1 MKYQTTNLQPTKR
14 YPTYQF
20 HARTAQKKL
29 PAEQVFCICVLETMH
44 WLRSRLKK
52 FSSLPED
59 ICTPEPAQYE
69 AFSMQQLHSFHSSV
83 GAAVDVIY
91 LENRG
96 LWSFQITE
104 PDIGANLGTPQERP
118 AVSGRIFET
127 EISFLLCKDD
137 VEVGV
142 RTICSEPSDSTAPCE
157 VFRPMIIPALAQNPH
172 VGFLK
177 NGFLLNG
184 KAMEIRKKSDIA
196 YFDALCHAADFDMPL
211 VVVADSGTVQKKLD
225 LEQLD
230 VSAVPKLQ
238 PFSAELSAHN
248 DMLHFYDRNV
258 QMNEAESTVTKNL
271 QQPLNRRVKRH
282 VSSKMK
288 LKPEAASPAKV
299 ETTEKL
305 PVFPFEKLAEKLL
318 GFGVVCFVEHRCL
331 EEFSRKYKLA
341 LQEGDMLILRHGST
355 AERYPYAQYAR
366 DMDGF
371 SRQRKQ
377 ELRQMLK
384 RGAFTFGR
392 ILFHSDARLAVLQ
405 DSQQETLSLEERCRI
420 LQQENDELK
429 NQLKD
434 FTQQNT
440 DMRMNG
446 EQLRI
451 YQKQLAEKEAE
462 LERRNA
468 AYQVLEQEYDSKK
481 NSYQQSTEIV
491 QFYREKADIA
501 ATFPTDKEAIPEW
514 AEKHFSDSLIFTQ
527 RARNS
532 LRKFSSKLDLAVIC
546 DGILY
551 LSAYGKF
558 RQGNLSEEL
567 LELYGQR
574 YCWDVSRCGAETLR
588 VHRED
593 YLAQVDDRKYLL
605 DMHIKYGIKAK
616 GLARLYFCWN
626 EELQKIVLGY
636 LPSHLPTLKNPT

>member
-1 MKYQTTNLQPTKR
+1 
-14 YPTYQF
+14 
-20 HARTAQKKL
+20 
-29 PAEQVFCICVLETMH
+29 
-44 WLRSRLKK
+44 
-52 FSSLPED
+52 
-59 ICTPEPAQYE
+59 
-69 AFSMQQLHSFHSSV
+69 
-83 GAAVDVIY
+83 
-91 LENRG
+91 
-96 LWSFQITE
+96 
-104 PDIGANLGTPQERP
+104 
-118 AVSGRIFET
+118 
-127 EISFLLCKDD
+127 
-137 VEVGV
+137 
-142 RTICSEPSDSTAPCE
+142 
-157 VFRPMIIPALAQNPH
+157 
-172 VGFLK
+172 
-177 NGFLLNG
+177 
-184 KAMEIRKKSDIA
+184 
-196 YFDALCHAADFDMPL
+196 
-211 VVVADSGTVQKKLD
+211 
-225 LEQLD
+225 
-230 VSAVPKLQ
+230 
-238 PFSAELSAHN
+238 
-248 DMLHFYDRNV
+248 
-258 QMNEAESTVTKNL
+258 
-271 QQPLNRRVKRH
+271 
-282 VSSKMK
+282 
-288 LKPEAASPAKV
+288 
-299 ETTEKL
+299 
-305 PVFPFEKLAEKLL
+305 
-318 GFGVVCFVEHRCL
+318 
-331 EEFSRKYKLA
+331 
-341 LQEGDMLILRHGST
+341 
-355 AERYPYAQYAR
+355 
-366 DMDGF
+366 
-371 SRQRKQ
+371 
-377 ELRQMLK
+377 
-384 RGAFTFGR
+384 
-392 ILFHSDARLAVLQ
+392 
-405 DSQQETLSLEERCRI
+405 
-420 LQQENDELK
+420 
-429 NQLKD
+429 
-434 FTQQNT
+434 
-440 DMRMNG
+440 MRMNG

>member
-1 MKYQTTNLQPTKR
+1 
-14 YPTYQF
+14 
-20 HARTAQKKL
+20 
-29 PAEQVFCICVLETMH
+29 
-44 WLRSRLKK
+44 
-52 FSSLPED
+52 
-59 ICTPEPAQYE
+59 
-69 AFSMQQLHSFHSSV
+69 
-83 GAAVDVIY
+83 
-91 LENRG
+91 
-96 LWSFQITE
+96 
-104 PDIGANLGTPQERP
+104 
-118 AVSGRIFET
+118 
-127 EISFLLCKDD
+127 
-137 VEVGV
+137 
-142 RTICSEPSDSTAPCE
+142 
-157 VFRPMIIPALAQNPH
+157 MIIPALAQNPH

-225 LEQLD
+225 LEQMD

-238 PFSAELSAHN
+238 SFSAELSAHN

-288 LKPEAASPAKV
+288 LKPEAASPAKA

-567 LELYGQR
+567 L
-574 YCWDVSRCGAETLR
+574 
-588 VHRED
+588 
-593 YLAQVDDRKYLL
+593 

>member
-29 PAEQVFCICVLETMH
+29 PAEQVFCICVLETLH

-96 LWSFQITE
+96 LWSFQIIE

-238 PFSAELSAHN
+238 PLSAELSAHN

-288 LKPEAASPAKV
+288 LKPEAALPAKA

-420 LQQENDELK
+420 LTAGK
-429 NQLKD
+429 
-434 FTQQNT
+434 
-440 DMRMNG
+440 R
-446 EQLRI
+446 R
-451 YQKQLAEKEAE
+451 AEKPAE
-462 LERRNA
+462 RFYPAEHGYAYEWGTA
-468 AYQVLEQEYDSKK
+468 A
-481 NSYQQSTEIV
+481 
-491 QFYREKADIA
+491 
-501 ATFPTDKEAIPEW
+501 
-514 AEKHFSDSLIFTQ
+514 
-527 RARNS
+527 
-532 LRKFSSKLDLAVIC
+532 
-546 DGILY
+546 
-551 LSAYGKF
+551 
-558 RQGNLSEEL
+558 NLSEAAGRKRSGTGTAECGVSGSGTGIRFEKKFL
-567 LELYGQR
+567 SAVYGDRAVLSGKGRHCRDIPHRQGSHSGVGGKAFLGQPDLYPACQ
-574 YCWDVSRCGAETLR
+574 E
-588 VHRED
+588 
-593 YLAQVDDRKYLL
+593 
-605 DMHIKYGIKAK
+605 
-616 GLARLYFCWN
+616 
-626 EELQKIVLGY
+626 
-636 LPSHLPTLKNPT
+636 